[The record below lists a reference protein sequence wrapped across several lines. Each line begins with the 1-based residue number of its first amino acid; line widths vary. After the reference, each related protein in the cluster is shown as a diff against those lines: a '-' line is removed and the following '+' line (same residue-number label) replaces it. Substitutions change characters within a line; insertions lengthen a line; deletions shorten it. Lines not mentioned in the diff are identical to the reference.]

1 MKRIL
6 NISRESTLLF
16 LLRNLFESMTE
27 YCVYVPDN
35 GSPVILSKG
44 QLVSLVERGCADS
57 LIKTLPEII
66 SRNIII
72 PTDIEEFE
80 TPEDIQALFI
90 ETGGAF
96 VAKLSRALN
105 PDEPQFPEWWEA
117 PVAFAMS
124 ARGKLILNPEA
135 IKLFGNGPEKLNA
148 NELPERDEFI
158 VRIETPEQ
166 SRFLSFKKLQD
177 GIFSLD
183 DCTDDLLEAQD
194 ITWWAAAG
202 QAWIKKLE
210 SEGIKWQRLN
220 SIPDDVR
227 DEKNYYAC
235 EWQGQFRGYIYVD
248 DANMNLNSESKIT
261 KPNKK
266 RKRRKRKKNINLE
279 QIPEQ
284 NKSSDV
290 IDNIGPQ
297 AMGLLTAGQER
308 DNNFN
313 YTNGSDFSF

>member
-1 MKRIL
+1 
-6 NISRESTLLF
+6 
-16 LLRNLFESMTE
+16 MTE

-66 SRNIII
+66 SRNIIV

-80 TPEDIQALFI
+80 TPEDVQALFI

-135 IKLFGNGPEKLNA
+135 IKLFGSGPEKLNA
-148 NELPERDEFI
+148 NELPDRNEFI
-158 VRIETPEQ
+158 VRIETPGQ

-210 SEGIKWQRLN
+210 SEGRKWQRLN
-220 SIPDDVR
+220 SIPDDVQ

-235 EWQGQFRGYIYVD
+235 EWQGQFRGYIYID
-248 DANMNLNSESKIT
+248 DSSDMDLTPAKT
-261 KPNKK
+261 NKK
-266 RKRRKRKKNINLE
+266 RKRRKRKKNIN
-279 QIPEQ
+279 
-284 NKSSDV
+284 
-290 IDNIGPQ
+290 NIGPQ

-308 DNNFN
+308 DDNFN
-313 YTNGSDFSF
+313 YTNGSEFSF